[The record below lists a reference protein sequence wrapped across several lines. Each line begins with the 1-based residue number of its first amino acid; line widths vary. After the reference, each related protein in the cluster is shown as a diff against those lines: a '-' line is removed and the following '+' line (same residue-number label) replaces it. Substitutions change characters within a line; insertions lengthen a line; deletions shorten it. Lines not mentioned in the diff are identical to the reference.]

1 MQSNK
6 SPKNLI
12 KIKKTSCC
20 STGHTE
26 EILAKICCDK
36 SGNFYILASELYA
49 IEIDKH
55 NMPVFYK
62 VKNEQ
67 YKLLDNV
74 NCKGIISKTNGSK
87 LKEKMISE
95 MFDPFIKASEEELDD
110 DIENE
115 NKIDIDAVKHY
126 KMFPE
131 DKYYEVD
138 NNDVDEESDETDE
151 HFAFYGDCTFVETD
165 FSNSMYDTVLISGN
179 LDSNIVSFKSELIGD
194 KSSYR
199 LVIYTDGTII
209 VNVVGSEKT
218 ICVIKYDDGNM
229 HAEYKTKI
237 HEI

>member
-1 MQSNK
+1 MPLNK
-6 SPKNLI
+6 LPKNLI
-12 KIKKTSCC
+12 SLKKSCED
-20 STGHTE
+20 GHSHET
-26 EILAKICCDK
+26 LSKICCDK
-36 SGNFYILASELYA
+36 SGNFYILTLTDLYA

-62 VKNEQ
+62 VKHEQ
-67 YKLLDNV
+67 YKLLDIV
-74 NCKGIISKTNGSK
+74 TCKGIISKTNGSK

-95 MFDPFIKASEEELDD
+95 MFDPYVKAPEEELDD
-110 DIENE
+110 DVDNE
-115 NKIDIDAVKHY
+115 NTIDIDAVKHY

-138 NNDVDEESDETDE
+138 NNEVDEESDDIDE
-151 HFAFYGDCTFVETD
+151 HFAFYGECTFIETD
-165 FSNSMYDTVLISGN
+165 FSNSMYDTIIISGK

-218 ICVIKYDDGNM
+218 ICTIKYDDDGM
-229 HAEYKTKI
+229 YAEYKTKI